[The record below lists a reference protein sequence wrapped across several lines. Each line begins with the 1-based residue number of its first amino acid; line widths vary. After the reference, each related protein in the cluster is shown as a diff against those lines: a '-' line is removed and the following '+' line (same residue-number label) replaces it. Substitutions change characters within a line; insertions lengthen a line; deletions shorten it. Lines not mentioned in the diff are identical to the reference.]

1 MKDKLKAITN
11 LTNEWYQLIGKD
23 HHKDRDCHFY
33 INTVW
38 SYGQDQK
45 YRVEH
50 YGYVSDEIEEE
61 FDTYGEAI
69 DFLEKKL
76 RNMIKEEILHQ
87 EHERQESFDFLKH

>member
-1 MKDKLKAITN
+1 MKDKLKTITN
-11 LTNEWYQLIGKD
+11 LTKEWYQLIGKD

-76 RNMIKEEILHQ
+76 RNMIKEENLHQ

>member
-1 MKDKLKAITN
+1 MKDKLKKITQ
-11 LTNEWYQLIGKD
+11 LTDEWYKLIGKD

-50 YGYVSDEIEEE
+50 HGYVADEIDEDFE
-61 FDTYGEAI
+61 TYDKAL
-69 DFLEKKL
+69 DFLEYKL
-76 RNMIKEEILHQ
+76 EKMIKEEMCHQ
-87 EHERQESFDFLKH
+87 DRERQEFFDF